1 MKTAG
6 PFSGLSCFRRRAMSD
21 FYQNYTEGP
30 SNNPNSGDRGTAP
43 MVLGLI
49 SLICSLTFSRL
60 AGIILGIIAVCLSSG
75 IRKENSQANAGFI
88 MGILGICIA
97 AVIFFSLLFLAL
109 PVISGILFF

>member
-1 MKTAG
+1 MVQAYPPEPHRLACG
-6 PFSGLSCFRRRAMSD
+6 SS
-21 FYQNYTEGP
+21 QTEGP

-97 AVIFFSLLFLAL
+97 AVIFF
-109 PVISGILFF
+109 I

>member
-1 MKTAG
+1 
-6 PFSGLSCFRRRAMSD
+6 MSD

-30 SNNPNSGDRGTAP
+30 SNNPNRGDMGTAP

-88 MGILGICIA
+88 MGSTIRLNVLNSPDPSILA
-97 AVIFFSLLFLAL
+97 ASTRD
-109 PVISGILFF
+109 SGRDDCK